1 MYEYIHSMGR
11 IIVGWEWWVSF
22 AAANGRLMAHGS
34 GKTEMIPSRERAMVD
49 MLSLPHGPIS

>member
-1 MYEYIHSMGR
+1 MGR

-22 AAANGRLMAHGS
+22 VAANGRLMAHGS

-49 MLSLPHGPIS
+49 MLSLPRGPIS